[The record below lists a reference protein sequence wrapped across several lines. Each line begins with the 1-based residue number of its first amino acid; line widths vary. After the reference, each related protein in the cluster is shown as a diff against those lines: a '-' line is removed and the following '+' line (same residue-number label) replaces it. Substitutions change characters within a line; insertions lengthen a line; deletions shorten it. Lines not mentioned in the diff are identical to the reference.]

1 MRRARHETR
10 ARLALGTVLAAA
22 LLGLPYVASA
32 TPIVTAPKVDVLI
45 NDIGGDGMV
54 NPGDTLQYQ
63 ITLDNSGDMDAVDV
77 LFLDTPDAHTSLAVG
92 SVTTS
97 QGAITSGNTAGD
109 TTVSVAVGTLAALG
123 SSVLITFD
131 VSVLPGAVLPALG
144 VGEVNNQGIVSGSN
158 IADLLTDDPA
168 VGGSQDPTSTPVV
181 PEPGV
186 TLLVGLG
193 TLVACGRR

>member
-1 MRRARHETR
+1 MRSARNETR
-10 ARLALGTVLAAA
+10 ARLALGAVLAAA

>member
-10 ARLALGTVLAAA
+10 ARLALEAVLAAA

-186 TLLVGLG
+186 SLLVGLG
-193 TLVACGRR
+193 TLVGCRRR